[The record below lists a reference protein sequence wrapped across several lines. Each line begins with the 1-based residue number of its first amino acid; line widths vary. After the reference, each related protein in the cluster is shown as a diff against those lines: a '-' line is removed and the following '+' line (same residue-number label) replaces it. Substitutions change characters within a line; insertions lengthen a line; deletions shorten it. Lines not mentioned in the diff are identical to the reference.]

1 MQPPDLSLASGPRR
15 GQKSIDAYRIISEVA
30 EDLRVEPHVLR
41 FWESKFKQIE
51 PLKRAGG
58 RRYYR
63 PRDIDLLRRIQ
74 HLLHAQGYTIKGVQ
88 KLLSQ
93 DKFLT
98 DVSVASKLDTP
109 TPSYTTLAVNDDQP
123 AALPLLST
131 PQTIAQTIT
140 LQQILAQLKAIRAQ
154 L

>member
-1 MQPPDLSLASGPRR
+1 MLETTPHDTVRR
-15 GQKSIDAYRIISEVA
+15 GQKSIDAYRLISEVA
-30 EDLRVEPHVLR
+30 TDLGVEAHVLR

-88 KLLSQ
+88 KLLKA
-93 DKFLT
+93 DKYLS
-98 DVSVASKLDTP
+98 DVVVGAEVPLATP
-109 TPSYTTLAVNDDQP
+109 AHAVNENMVAP
-123 AALPLLST
+123 SVPNNT
-131 PQTIAQTIT
+131 HQTAK
-140 LQQILAQLKAIRAQ
+140 LAQILAQLKALRAQ